1 MLFISVLVE
10 DLSYES
16 IKTYWKDF
24 IKFLADYAQTKQSA
38 LRHTLVYC
46 IGVMA

>member
-1 MLFISVLVE
+1 MLFICVLVE

-16 IKTYWKDF
+16 TKQYWKDF
-24 IKFLADYAQTKQSA
+24 LNFLVGYAQTKQSA